1 MKSAIY
7 EGLVR
12 HRRFTPVHH
21 EFRYPLFMM
30 YLDLAELPDLFRH
43 HRLYS
48 AESPA
53 AAWFRRK
60 DYLGD
65 PELDLDTAVR
75 ETVQSATGKRPDGP
89 IRVLTHLRT
98 FGYVMNPVT
107 FYYCFRSSE
116 DGLDAV
122 VAEITNTPWGERHT
136 HVLKPSIEEP
146 YQEPYGFSFGK
157 EFHVSPFMPMD
168 VNYEWLI
175 GMPGNRL
182 TVHTQ
187 NYVEKQKFFDATL
200 LLSRR
205 EITNKALTR
214 VLLRHPWMTA
224 RVAFGIYWQAARL
237 WIKRAPFHTHPAK
250 ISG

>member
-12 HRRFTPVHH
+12 HRRFEPVHH

-30 YLDLAELPDLFRH
+30 YIDLAELPELFQH
-43 HRLYS
+43 HMLYS

-53 AAWFRRK
+53 VAWFRRK

-65 PELDLDTAVR
+65 PDLDLDEAVR
-75 ETVQSATGKRPDGP
+75 NTVHSATGKKPDGP
-89 IRVLTHLRT
+89 IRILTHLRT

-136 HVLKPSIEEP
+136 HVLKPSKDGP
-146 YQEPYGFSFGK
+146 YQYPYLSLIHISEP
-157 EFHVSPFMPMD
+157 
-168 VNYEWLI
+168 
-175 GMPGNRL
+175 
-182 TVHTQ
+182 
-187 NYVEKQKFFDATL
+187 
-200 LLSRR
+200 
-205 EITNKALTR
+205 TR
-214 VLLRHPWMTA
+214 P
-224 RVAFGIYWQAARL
+224 Y
-237 WIKRAPFHTHPAK
+237 
-250 ISG
+250 